1 MHEECRQDAN
11 KAPPPLE
18 PEGPVALLAKGL
30 NQLIDRERDRAIQGL
45 AKQGAPLFHE
55 LGQVQVKQQQALH
68 ELEAMRKQFEVLLA
82 THKLL
87 ENASVENQ
95 ILGDQHYEE
104 HVILPMVRSLFPIL
118 DLLYDAKVSW
128 KKADESPGDQ
138 FIAFADAIWTQ
149 LRQFLFQYEV
159 EIIRHRPHARFDA
172 RLMRPVKVH
181 ATGNRS
187 LDGLVAQ
194 CLQVGFRRG
203 EDRLLR
209 LETVS
214 LYGYRPATQIE
225 TTTSN
230 ERTEDEH
237 PRN

>member
-1 MHEECRQDAN
+1 MCEEHRQDVN
-11 KAPPPLE
+11 KAPPASE
-18 PEGPVALLAKGL
+18 PDGPTALVAEGLS
-30 NQLIDRERDRAIQGL
+30 QIIEREHDRAIQDL
-45 AKQGAPLFHE
+45 AKQATPLFHE

-68 ELEAMRKQFEVLLA
+68 ELEAMHRQFENLLT

-104 HVILPMVRSLFPIL
+104 HVIQPMVRSLFPIL
-118 DLLYDAKVSW
+118 DLVHDAKVSW
-128 KKADESPGDQ
+128 RGADESTGDQ
-138 FIAFADAIWTQ
+138 FMAFADAIWTQ
-149 LRQFLFQYEV
+149 LRQFLLQYEV
-159 EIIRHRPHARFDA
+159 EIIGHQPHARFDA
-172 RLMRPVKVH
+172 RLMKPIKVH
-181 ATGNRS
+181 ATSNKS
-187 LDGLVAQ
+187 LDGLIAR

-214 LYGYRPATQIE
+214 LYKHCPAQIE

-230 ERTEDEH
+230 EREEDEH

>member
-1 MHEECRQDAN
+1 MLEEHRQDVN
-11 KAPPPLE
+11 KAPPALE
-18 PEGPVALLAKGL
+18 PQGPMALVAQGL
-30 NQLIDRERDRAIQGL
+30 NQWIERQRDRALQDL
-45 AKQGAPLFHE
+45 AKQALPLFSE

-68 ELEAMRKQFEVLLA
+68 ELEAMRKQFEALLA

-95 ILGDQHYEE
+95 ILGDGHYEE

-118 DLLYDAKVSW
+118 DLVYDAKVSW
-128 KKADESPGDQ
+128 KEAGEPVGEQ
-138 FIAFADAIWTQ
+138 FTAFADAIWTQ
-149 LRQFLFQYEV
+149 LRQFLLQYEV
-159 EIIRHRPHARFDA
+159 EIVGHPPHARFDA
-172 RLMRPVKVH
+172 RFMRPVKVH
-181 ATGNRS
+181 GTNNRS
-187 LDGLVAQ
+187 LDGLVAR

-209 LETVS
+209 PETVS
-214 LYGYRPATQIE
+214 LYGYRPTQIG
-225 TTTSN
+225 TVTSD

>member
-1 MHEECRQDAN
+1 MLEEHRPDVN
-11 KAPPPLE
+11 KAPPVSP
-18 PEGPVALLAKGL
+18 PDGPTVLVAQGL
-30 NQLIDRERDRAIQGL
+30 GQMIERERERAIQDL
-45 AKQGAPLFHE
+45 AQQAAPLFHE

-68 ELEAMRKQFEVLLA
+68 ELEAMHKQFEVLLA

-118 DLLYDAKVSW
+118 DLVYDARVSW
-128 KKADESPGDQ
+128 READESVGDR
-138 FIAFADAIWTQ
+138 FLAFADAIWTQ
-149 LRQFLFQYEV
+149 LRQFLLQYEV
-159 EIIRHRPHARFDA
+159 EIIGHPPHARFDA
-172 RLMRPVKVH
+172 RFMRPVKMH
-181 ATGNRS
+181 ATSNQS
-187 LDGLVAQ
+187 LDGLVAR

-203 EDRLLR
+203 KDRLLR

-214 LYGYRPATQIE
+214 LYGYRPAQLE
-225 TTTSN
+225 TTTPK

-237 PRN
+237 SGN